1 MEVSNVRLVGLLRL
15 IRDQPSVVT
24 SCPAV
29 PYLAA
34 SFATAASFLAASFAN
49 AASSAIAMS
58 SPLASSGA
66 ADKPYQLV
74 LVASP
79 SSQAIPGRIAANL
92 PFVRPSIL
100 FYSYVKFYLY
110 IIV

>member
-1 MEVSNVRLVGLLRL
+1 M
-15 IRDQPSVVT
+15 SVVA
-24 SCPAV
+24 SCLAA

-34 SFATAASFLAASFAN
+34 SFATAAQYLAASFATATSFLAAS
-49 AASSAIAMS
+49 SAIVES
-58 SPLASSGA
+58 SQLASSGA
-66 ADKPYQLV
+66 ADKPYPLV

-79 SSQAIPGRIAANL
+79 SSQAVPRRIAAEL

-100 FYSYVKFYLY
+100 FYSYVKFYLL